1 VVAAYQT
8 ATESLRSNLEQVITA
23 LWVALGSY
31 RDADRSR
38 FVQQVAPIVL
48 AAQRQMSALTTGY
61 HNARRTLIVGRSRS
75 VRVDPASVSGA
86 AARNGTDPAD
96 VYGRPFDVVWREL
109 AKNKGQ
115 PNYVENAI
123 KAGLDHAVQLALT
136 DVQLSKTQTSQ
147 RVMADDNQIVGYRR
161 VLEGS
166 HSCGLCIVAA
176 TLRYHKSDLLPIH
189 PACDCSVAEIFGTED
204 PGKSFGVGQ
213 LGDVH
218 DRIAERFGESDA
230 SARAI
235 PGQGGLQ
242 YRDVLITHE
251 HGELGPILAVRGQ
264 NFTGPTDLEPA
275 GAQP

>member
-1 VVAAYQT
+1 MAAYQS
-8 ATESLRSNLEQVITA
+8 ATETLRSNLEQAISA

-31 RDADRSR
+31 RDADRTR
-38 FVQQVAPIVL
+38 FVAQAVPIVQ
-48 AAQRQMSALTTGY
+48 AAQRQMSALTVGY
-61 HNARRTLIVGRSRS
+61 HQVRRTLIVGRSRAL
-75 VRVDPASVSGA
+75 RVDPAAVSGA
-86 AARNGTDPAD
+86 AARNGADPAQ

-136 DVQLSKTQTSQ
+136 DMQLSKTQTSRQ
-147 RVMADDNQIVGYRR
+147 VMSDDTKVVGYRR

-230 SARAI
+230 SARTI
-235 PGQGGLQ
+235 PGTEGLQ

-264 NFTGPTDLEPA
+264 NFTGPADLEPI
-275 GAQP
+275 GAQS

>member
-8 ATESLRSNLEQVITA
+8 ATESLRSNLEQVITQ
-23 LWVALGSY
+23 LWIALGSY

-38 FVQQVAPIVL
+38 FVRQVTPIVL

-86 AARNGTDPAD
+86 AARNGTDPAE

-123 KAGLDHAVQLALT
+123 KAGLDRAVQLALT

-161 VLEGS
+161 VLEGE

-176 TLRYHKSDLLPIH
+176 TLRYHKKDLLPIH
-189 PACDCSVAEIFGTED
+189 PACDCSVAEIFGDKD
-204 PGKSFGVGQ
+204 PGKSFGVKQ
-213 LGDVH
+213 LADVH
-218 DRIAERFGESDA
+218 DQIAERFGESSSKADL
-230 SARAI
+230 I
-235 PGQGGLQ
+235 PGQKGLR
-242 YRDVLITHE
+242 YRDVLITHQ

-264 NFTGPTDLEPA
+264 DFTGPSDLN
-275 GAQP
+275 